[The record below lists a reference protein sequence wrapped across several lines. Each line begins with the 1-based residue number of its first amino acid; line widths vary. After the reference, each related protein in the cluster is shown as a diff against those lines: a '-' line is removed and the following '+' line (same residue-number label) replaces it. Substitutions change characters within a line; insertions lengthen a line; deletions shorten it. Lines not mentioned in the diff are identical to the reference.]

1 MTQLLKYKSGKM
13 TALSVIAFTATIVT
27 MLASCD
33 TAQLE
38 IPEVQ
43 LTLRLSLPET
53 GEYARTRAITAN
65 EENAIDIEQLKVL
78 VFKVEGTSELFAYE
92 TPQIQL
98 QANRYTVTLKQSQ
111 AEEKYRLVVIAN
123 AGKQLPAIQENTPK
137 DEVLRKITFS
147 ASGNWNTASPS
158 DYTPFPMWGESTTAQ
173 SITSAT
179 TLGSITLL
187 RALARI
193 DVGCGLKEETATGV
207 SGFAL
212 KTVSIYRTNNKG
224 YAVPVDSKTITDN
237 VVSAVSVPSDAGT
250 NDALTYT
257 CTDDKSLLRTIYI
270 AEAEQGTNKDNNIC
284 LVIGGIY
291 TGDTYYYRVDLTVNG
306 SYIPIKRNCRYIVN
320 IKAVNSIGYTT
331 EEEALYGDIVLSV
344 TADLSAEAWGSQTE
358 AGKGTITLL

>member
-1 MTQLLKYKSGKM
+1 MGRKYHCAIDNFCHYFG
-13 TALSVIAFTATIVT
+13 FHH
-27 MLASCD
+27 LASS
-33 TAQLE
+33 
-38 IPEVQ
+38 I
-43 LTLRLSLPET
+43 
-53 GEYARTRAITAN
+53 G
-65 EENAIDIEQLKVL
+65 
-78 VFKVEGTSELFAYE
+78 AY
-92 TPQIQL
+92 
-98 QANRYTVTLKQSQ
+98 R
-111 AEEKYRLVVIAN
+111 
-123 AGKQLPAIQENTPK
+123 
-137 DEVLRKITFS
+137 
-147 ASGNWNTASPS
+147 
-158 DYTPFPMWGESTTAQ
+158 
-173 SITSAT
+173 
-179 TLGSITLL
+179 
-187 RALARI
+187 
-193 DVGCGLKEETATGV
+193 CGLRTQGRDSNRSQRIRT
-207 SGFAL
+207 

>member
-13 TALSVIAFTATIVT
+13 TALSVIVFTATIVA

-43 LTLRLSLPET
+43 LTLRLSLPEA
-53 GEYARTRAITAN
+53 GEYARTRAITAD

-207 SGFAL
+207 GGFAL

-224 YAVPVDSKTITDN
+224 YAAP
-237 VVSAVSVPSDAGT
+237 G
-250 NDALTYT
+250 
-257 CTDDKSLLRTIYI
+257 
-270 AEAEQGTNKDNNIC
+270 
-284 LVIGGIY
+284 
-291 TGDTYYYRVDLTVNG
+291 
-306 SYIPIKRNCRYIVN
+306 
-320 IKAVNSIGYTT
+320 
-331 EEEALYGDIVLSV
+331 
-344 TADLSAEAWGSQTE
+344 
-358 AGKGTITLL
+358 

>member
-13 TALSVIAFTATIVT
+13 TALSVIVFTATIVA

-43 LTLRLSLPET
+43 LTLRLSLPEA
-53 GEYARTRAITAN
+53 GEYARTRAITAD

-147 ASGNWNTASPS
+147 ASGNWNTANPS
-158 DYTPFPMWGESTTAQ
+158 DYTPFPMWGESATAQ

-207 SGFAL
+207 GGFAL

-224 YAVPVDSKTITDN
+224 YAAPVDSKTITDN

-250 NDALTYT
+250 NDVLTYT
-257 CTDDKSLLRTIYI
+257 CTDDKSVLRTIYI

-291 TGDTYYYRVDLTVNG
+291 TGNTYYYRVDLTVNG

-331 EEEALYGDIVLSV
+331 EEEALHGDIVLSV

>member
-13 TALSVIAFTATIVT
+13 TALSVIVFTATIVA

-43 LTLRLSLPET
+43 LTLRLSLPEA
-53 GEYARTRAITAN
+53 GEYARTRAITAD

-147 ASGNWNTASPS
+147 ASGNWNTAGPS
-158 DYTPFPMWGESTTAQ
+158 DYTPFPMWGESATAFCHYFGFHHLAS
-173 SITSAT
+173 SIGAY
-179 TLGSITLL
+179 
-187 RALARI
+187 R
-193 DVGCGLKEETATGV
+193 CGL
-207 SGFAL
+207 
-212 KTVSIYRTNNKG
+212 RTQG
-224 YAVPVDSKTITDN
+224 RDSNRSRRIRIKN
-237 VVSAVSVPSDAGT
+237 
-250 NDALTYT
+250 
-257 CTDDKSLLRTIYI
+257 R
-270 AEAEQGTNKDNNIC
+270 QH
-284 LVIGGIY
+284 
-291 TGDTYYYRVDLTVNG
+291 
-306 SYIPIKRNCRYIVN
+306 IP
-320 IKAVNSIGYTT
+320 
-331 EEEALYGDIVLSV
+331 D
-344 TADLSAEAWGSQTE
+344 
-358 AGKGTITLL
+358 

>member
-13 TALSVIAFTATIVT
+13 TALSVIVFTATIVA

-43 LTLRLSLPET
+43 LTLRLSLAEA
-53 GEYARTRAITAN
+53 GEYARTRAITAD

-123 AGKQLPAIQENTPK
+123 AGKQLPTIQENTPK

-147 ASGNWNTASPS
+147 ASGNWNTAGPS
-158 DYTPFPMWGESTTAQ
+158 AYTPFPMWGESATAQ

-179 TLGSITLL
+179 TLEYSSCSTSFFPSS
-187 RALARI
+187 
-193 DVGCGLKEETATGV
+193 EENIEVFSGV
-207 SGFAL
+207 FSCRTSSACSRTEIRFSNFCL
-212 KTVSIYRTNNKG
+212 SSSVSIF
-224 YAVPVDSKTITDN
+224 
-237 VVSAVSVPSDAGT
+237 VSPSPPAFDVSIS
-250 NDALTYT
+250 
-257 CTDDKSLLRTIYI
+257 I
-270 AEAEQGTNKDNNIC
+270 APK
-284 LVIGGIY
+284 
-291 TGDTYYYRVDLTVNG
+291 
-306 SYIPIKRNCRYIVN
+306 P
-320 IKAVNSIGYTT
+320 
-331 EEEALYGDIVLSV
+331 
-344 TADLSAEAWGSQTE
+344 
-358 AGKGTITLL
+358 

>member
-53 GEYARTRAITAN
+53 GEYARTRAITAD

-147 ASGNWNTASPS
+147 ASGNWNTAGPS

-193 DVGCGLKEETATGV
+193 DVGCGRNHRQC
-207 SGFAL
+207 GF
-212 KTVSIYRTNNKG
+212 SRIRTF
-224 YAVPVDSKTITDN
+224 
-237 VVSAVSVPSDAGT
+237 
-250 NDALTYT
+250 
-257 CTDDKSLLRTIYI
+257 
-270 AEAEQGTNKDNNIC
+270 
-284 LVIGGIY
+284 
-291 TGDTYYYRVDLTVNG
+291 
-306 SYIPIKRNCRYIVN
+306 
-320 IKAVNSIGYTT
+320 
-331 EEEALYGDIVLSV
+331 
-344 TADLSAEAWGSQTE
+344 
-358 AGKGTITLL
+358 